1 LNSLPPIRIA
11 ASLLAFFLMLAA
23 ASSCSHLGAA
33 WDTGW
38 TQRAA
43 QDRIM
48 LVADHPKTLGLRRLE
63 SQLKLY
69 PDLRLFLRTHGWP
82 NFLAETDNDHMR
94 YLVFYYLEPPVAY
107 AARTSRPDN
116 RSMEFSGPYPIT
128 QGEIEL
134 LGKLRAKHSDAI
146 PAPSTDS

>member
-1 LNSLPPIRIA
+1 MNPLPPIRVALPLIA
-11 ASLLAFFLMLAA
+11 FSLVMVTA
-23 ASSCSHLGAA
+23 SCSHLGAA

-48 LVADHPKTLGLRRLE
+48 LVANHPKTLGLRRLE

-69 PDLRLFLRTHGWP
+69 PDLRLFLRTQGWP
-82 NFLAETDNDHMR
+82 DFLAETDNDHMR
-94 YLVFYYLEPPVAY
+94 YLVFYYLDPPVAY
-107 AARTSRPDN
+107 AARTSRPDD

-128 QGEIEL
+128 PGEIEL
-134 LGKLRAKHSDAI
+134 LGKLREKHSDAT
-146 PAPSTDS
+146 PTSTPDR